1 MSTSGTVCLVQ
12 STEMIIISCSIHLST
27 EQGIVPGSGIDS
39 DT

>member
-1 MSTSGTVCLVQ
+1 MSTSGTVCFVQ
-12 STEMIIISCSIHLST
+12 STEIIISCSIHLST

>member
-1 MSTSGTVCLVQ
+1 MSTSGTVCFVQ
-12 STEMIIISCSIHLST
+12 STEIISCSIHLST